1 MVIEIVSIAIKLSS
15 IVIFPDLQVTFLTK
29 SKFSFLNLQD
39 LLKKTKNNLF
49 YPINIYNFLK

>member
-39 LLKKTKNNLF
+39 LLKKKF
-49 YPINIYNFLK
+49 QK